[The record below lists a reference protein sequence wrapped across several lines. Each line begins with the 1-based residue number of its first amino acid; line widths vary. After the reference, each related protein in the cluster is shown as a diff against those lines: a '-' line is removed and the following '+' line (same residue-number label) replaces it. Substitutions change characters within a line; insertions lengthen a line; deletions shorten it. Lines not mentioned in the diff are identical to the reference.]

1 VPLKKDIKNNVITG
15 NALHEGDTGSA
26 EVQVALLT
34 ARINQLTDH
43 LREHKHDFHSR
54 RGLMMMVGRRKRM
67 LAYLVKTDIERY
79 RSLVGKLGIR
89 SKI

>member
-1 VPLKKDIKNNVITG
+1 MPLKKDIKNNVITG
-15 NALHEGDTGSA
+15 NALRDGDTGSP

>member
-1 VPLKKDIKNNVITG
+1 MPLKKDIKNNVITG